1 MPDFLLFFRAAF
13 KSSALPPCATILEL
27 QDRVQADMPWAISGS
42 LPMVL
47 KHIFL
52 PHLGVEEQDVQIKAS

>member
-1 MPDFLLFFRAAF
+1 
-13 KSSALPPCATILEL
+13 
-27 QDRVQADMPWAISGS
+27 MPWAISGS

-52 PHLGVEEQDVQIKAS
+52 PHLGVEEQDVQIKAN